1 MYKYILFDLDG
12 TLTDPFEGITR
23 SVQYALNA
31 FGVKDEP
38 LEALKRFIG
47 PPLKASFMEF
57 YGFDSDTAVTA
68 VEKYRERFADIGI
81 YENRLFDGIPQML
94 EKLKKTGHVLAIAS
108 SKPTVYVERILQHFH
123 IRQYFDHVMGSELDG
138 RRTDKKE
145 VVQAVL
151 SDLHIEK
158 NSREAIM
165 VGDRFHDV
173 QGARA
178 CGLDCVGVTFG
189 YGGKDELVQAGAAAV
204 VDTVDALYHFLAF

>member
-57 YGFDSDTAVTA
+57 YGFDSDTAVAA

>member
-57 YGFDSDTAVTA
+57 YGFDSDTAVAA

-108 SKPTVYVERILQHFH
+108 SIPTVYVERILQHFH